1 MEFVKKMKSVNLS
14 NLQLYKNKIS
24 EHVKE
29 SVEYSDAVDIN
40 NLFSTSGM
48 VCYEKYVY

>member
-1 MEFVKKMKSVNLS
+1 MKSVNLS

-29 SVEYSDAVDIN
+29 SVEYSDAIEIKFTMHD
-40 NLFSTSGM
+40 FSKEG
-48 VCYEKYVY
+48 VVADE